1 MQRFD
6 PDLYYRPQD
15 PAMRLIATV
24 GALAIWRCKGTG
36 PAYIKLGHKILYQG
50 RDLNA
55 WLDAR
60 RVEPR
65 TAPRPIHAEPAQV
78 AA

>member
-1 MQRFD
+1 MKRFE

-15 PAMRLIATV
+15 PAMRLLGTP
-24 GALAIWRCKGTG
+24 GSLAVQRCKGGG
-36 PAYIKLGHKILYQG
+36 PPFTRMGRRVLYLG

-55 WLDAR
+55 WLDAH

-65 TAPRPIHAEPAQV
+65 